1 MIIKDKPFH
10 ILSAQFIQCAYFY
23 PAGVLGCAT
32 RPYGV
37 CTLDYMR
44 RFSNFVKLEAY
55 QVRLSRYLVMRR
67 SDAVFDRGLDRVLSS
82 PAWLSGVWSDFDD
95 YLIHVGGV
103 A

>member
-10 ILSAQFIQCAYFY
+10 ILSAQFIQCAFFY

-37 CTLDYMR
+37 CTLDHMR

-55 QVRLSRYLVMRR
+55 QVRLSRFLVMRR
-67 SDAVFDRGLDRVLSS
+67 ADAVFDRDLEIFRAT
-82 PAWLSGVWSDFDD
+82 PEWLHCDWPEYDD
-95 YLIHVGGV
+95 SMIHAGGV
-103 A
+103 L

>member
-37 CTLDYMR
+37 CTLDHMR
-44 RFSNFVKLEAY
+44 RFPGFIKLEAY
-55 QVRLSRYLVMRR
+55 QLRLSRYLVMRR
-67 SDAVFDRGLDRVLSS
+67 ADAVFDRDCDGHFDALL
-82 PAWLSGVWSDFDD
+82 DD
-95 YLIHVGGV
+95 YLEAGRVERFVWGLL
-103 A
+103 

>member
-1 MIIKDKPFH
+1 MIIKDKPLH

-37 CTLDYMR
+37 CTLDHMR
-44 RFSNFVKLEAY
+44 RFSDFIKLDSY
-55 QVRLSRYLVMRR
+55 QVRLSQYLVR
-67 SDAVFDRGLDRVLSS
+67 SWSIRKVVLSPLF
-82 PAWLSGVWSDFDD
+82 PAWDDPLSEW
-95 YLIHVGGV
+95 GV

>member
-37 CTLDYMR
+37 CTLDHMR
-44 RFSNFVKLEAY
+44 RFPDFIKLEAY
-55 QVRLSRYLVMRR
+55 QLRLSRLLVLRR
-67 SDAVFDRGLDRVLSS
+67 LGLAHDWR
-82 PAWLSGVWSDFDD
+82 PCDD
-95 YLIHVGGV
+95 DSLIHAGGV
-103 A
+103 L

>member
-37 CTLDYMR
+37 CTLDHMR
-44 RFSNFVKLEAY
+44 RFPDFIKLEAY
-55 QVRLSRYLVMRR
+55 QVRLSSILVDRFTSYRLTGEWTCSSEFLAQLIAIR
-67 SDAVFDRGLDRVLSS
+67 SMGVL
-82 PAWLSGVWSDFDD
+82 
-95 YLIHVGGV
+95 
-103 A
+103 

>member
-1 MIIKDKPFH
+1 MIIKDKPLH

-37 CTLDYMR
+37 CTLDHMR
-44 RFSNFVKLEAY
+44 RFSDFIKLEAY

-67 SDAVFDRGLDRVLSS
+67 ADAVFDRVECDGHFD
-82 PAWLSGVWSDFDD
+82 AAFYDF
-95 YLIHVGGV
+95 ISEAGRVGGV
-103 A
+103 L

>member
-37 CTLDYMR
+37 CTLDHMR
-44 RFSNFVKLEAY
+44 RFSDFIKLEAY
-55 QVRLSRYLVMRR
+55 QLRISRLVVDRWAALQFDRALHRYLTSPEWQF
-67 SDAVFDRGLDRVLSS
+67 SD
-82 PAWLSGVWSDFDD
+82 WSMFDD
-95 YLIHVGGV
+95 ALMHAGGV
-103 A
+103 M

>member
-1 MIIKDKPFH
+1 MIIKDKPLH

-37 CTLDYMR
+37 CTLDHMR
-44 RFSNFVKLEAY
+44 RFSNFIKLEAY
-55 QVRLSRYLVMRR
+55 QLRLSRYLVMRR
-67 SDAVFDRGLDRVLSS
+67 ADAVFDRDACSS
-82 PAWLSGVWSDFDD
+82 TAARRQHITP
-95 YLIHVGGV
+95 LIFLRRVGGV

>member
-37 CTLDYMR
+37 CTLDHMR
-44 RFSNFVKLEAY
+44 RFSNFIKLEAY

-67 SDAVFDRGLDRVLSS
+67 ADAVFDRVCD
-82 PAWLSGVWSDFDD
+82 AHFDALLED
-95 YLIHVGGV
+95 YLEAGRAGGV
-103 A
+103 Q